1 MVALLAAIALAAA
14 PDVILPGEAVGPL
27 KRDTSE
33 AALTRALGAAN
44 VRPATIALG
53 SGRCAQGSVLFP
65 DDAARRM
72 EIVWA
77 NAAHERPALIVLGA
91 GSRYRTVSG
100 ARVGASLA
108 ELERLKGE
116 PLATSNWDWTGLVAF
131 DGVEL
136 QVSHAPAAVN
146 VRGDDAE
153 LSTEPA
159 IPVARPKVT
168 AMRVA
173 MGPMPENLGT
183 CE

>member
-33 AALTRALGAAN
+33 AALTRTLGAAN
-44 VRPATIALG
+44 VRSALISLG
-53 SGRCAQGSVLFP
+53 SGRCVQGTVVFP
-65 DDAARRM
+65 DDPSRRL
-72 EIVWA
+72 EIVWSSA
-77 NAAHERPALIVLGA
+77 MHQRPAFVVLGA
-91 GSRYRTVSG
+91 GSRYRTASG

-116 PLATSNWDWTGLVAF
+116 PLATASWDWSGPVTI

-136 QVSHAPAAVN
+136 MVADPHVQLRTNS
-146 VRGDDAE
+146 DDADVSIGP
-153 LSTEPA
+153 L
-159 IPVARPKVT
+159 IPPTKPTVI
-168 AMRVA
+168 AMRVLL
-173 MGPMPENLGT
+173 GPLPQRFDS